1 MYTNYTPHVL
11 NIRLDDGSWI
21 KIPPVGGLIPRVEY
35 PEESSFNAGGVIIHK
50 YKAKGE
56 VINHALMMDRDT
68 WGGERAFLS
77 SDGGVAITSMAVA
90 QTLCHPSVLSP
101 GELNRDDEGKPIGA
115 DGFKQW
121 SK

>member
-21 KIPPVGGLIPRVEY
+21 KIPPAGGLIPRVEY
-35 PEESSFNAGGVIIHK
+35 PEESSYNVGGVIIHR
-50 YKAKGE
+50 YKAEGE
-56 VINHALMMDRDT
+56 VINHVLMMGKLPFR
-68 WGGERAFLS
+68 
-77 SDGGVAITSMAVA
+77 DGGVAITSMAVA

-101 GELNRDDEGKPIGA
+101 GELIRDDEGKPIGA

>member
-21 KIPPVGGLIPRVEY
+21 KIPPAGGLIPRVEY
-35 PEESSFNAGGVIIHK
+35 PEESSYNVGGVIIHR
-50 YKAKGE
+50 YKAEGE
-56 VINHALMMDRDT
+56 VINHVLMMDR
-68 WGGERAFLS
+68 LS

-101 GELNRDDEGKPIGA
+101 GELIRDDEGKPIGA
-115 DGFKQW
+115 DCFKQW

>member
-11 NIRLDDGSWI
+11 NIRLEDGSWV

-50 YKAKGE
+50 YKAIGE
-56 VINHALMMDRDT
+56 VVNHSSMMSQA

-90 QTLCHPSVLSP
+90 QALCHPSVLSP
-101 GELNRDDEGKPIGA
+101 GELIRDKDGNAWGA